1 MLTRRQKKF
10 FEQLKEMVR
19 SRGYFPTVREI
30 GIETGLSSPAT
41 VHAYLNRLHE
51 RGYLKRAGRLWELVS
66 HFTAV
71 PLVGIVP
78 AGNPQEIFE
87 SLGEEIELPQ
97 WMVEKGGD
105 IMGFRVQGE
114 SMKDAYIQ
122 EGDVVVVKRAANAD
136 PGEMVVAYLKTD
148 GAITLKRLKKDNE
161 KYWLVPEN
169 PEYQPIY
176 DPFELVGKVVGVL
189 RRYR

>member
-1 MLTRRQKKF
+1 
-10 FEQLKEMVR
+10 
-19 SRGYFPTVREI
+19 
-30 GIETGLSSPAT
+30 
-41 VHAYLNRLHE
+41 
-51 RGYLKRAGRLWELVS
+51 
-66 HFTAV
+66 
-71 PLVGIVP
+71 
-78 AGNPQEIFE
+78 
-87 SLGEEIELPQ
+87 
-97 WMVEKGGD
+97 MVEKGGD

-122 EGDVVVVKRAANAD
+122 EGDVVVVKRTPNAD

-189 RRYR
+189 RRYH